1 MSQCITQ
8 RVPDDI
14 WMHSLKLYTLQQ
26 VKNKYDG
33 TQSLC
38 GMLTSYIKLLVAF
51 AMTCKT
57 AHRLTGQWM
66 KQMQASALEEL
77 KHVLPTLQQQVDGW
91 RVINQPRTTT
101 CCDIVSFSK
110 HLRDA
115 LALQLEMRRTSK
127 TLLSNSQRMK
137 SILAKRVRVLNLLE
151 QQAEDDQTADP
162 SLLAMSNTL
171 GRLLTTLRK
180 LYDDLRSDV
189 YLRILLP
196 RTEGFRKT
204 MYFDWGDMTRWQ
216 LPGF

>member
-26 VKNKYDG
+26 VKDKYDG

-77 KHVLPTLQQQVDGW
+77 KHVLPTLQHQVDGW

-127 TLLSNSQRMK
+127 TLVSNSQRMK

-151 QQAEDDQTADP
+151 QQAEDQTADP
-162 SLLAMSNTL
+162 SLLAISNTL

-189 YLRILLP
+189 YLRILFP
-196 RTEGFRKT
+196 RTEGLRKT